1 MRRFVIAVVVVGMVF
16 GTGLSFAEEDT
27 NHMPEKV
34 RKFLDNFVGTWT
46 FDGNNKGSATYKWD
60 AGKACL
66 IVSRQWMA
74 GDEIRYATE
83 LIHWD
88 GKSEDGFL
96 LSMTVSGSKG
106 MFCEYAHGKVLS
118 PTLMIGK
125 WTIDVDKKSGN
136 FDAQI
141 EFNGKNQFVGKFTNG
156 IWDGEQQPDETNVF
170 TRVKPTT
177 REDFEEYC
185 KLNQGRWVSE
195 TKLDADLPGV
205 GKKGEKVTAYYES
218 TIAQDGNGLIETSY
232 GGKGSTTGL
241 VVFNPGT
248 KRIESTSISSSG
260 HVVHV
265 VVYKKGNEWIFESSG
280 YLPDGRK
287 TEGSSTGI
295 YSNNGNT
302 FTGSGSDTLDGDKTD
317 YTNDIW
323 YKVSK

>member
-1 MRRFVIAVVVVGMVF
+1 M
-16 GTGLSFAEEDT
+16 
-27 NHMPEKV
+27 
-34 RKFLDNFVGTWT
+34 
-46 FDGNNKGSATYKWD
+46 
-60 AGKACL
+60 
-66 IVSRQWMA
+66 
-74 GDEIRYATE
+74 
-83 LIHWD
+83 
-88 GKSEDGFL
+88 
-96 LSMTVSGSKG
+96 
-106 MFCEYAHGKVLS
+106 
-118 PTLMIGK
+118 
-125 WTIDVDKKSGN
+125 
-136 FDAQI
+136 
-141 EFNGKNQFVGKFTNG
+141 
-156 IWDGEQQPDETNVF
+156 
-170 TRVKPTT
+170 
-177 REDFEEYC
+177 
-185 KLNQGRWVSE
+185 
-195 TKLDADLPGV
+195 
-205 GKKGEKVTAYYES
+205 
-218 TIAQDGNGLIETSY
+218 IETSY